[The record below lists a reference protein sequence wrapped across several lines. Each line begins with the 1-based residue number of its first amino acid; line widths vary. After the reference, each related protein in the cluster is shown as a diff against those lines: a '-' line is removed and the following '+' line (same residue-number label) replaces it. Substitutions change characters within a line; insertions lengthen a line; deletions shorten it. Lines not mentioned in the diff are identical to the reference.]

1 MIFSVSKFTGLIF
14 ILSFG
19 FLISGCG
26 VSVPSLETPECT
38 SAKPN
43 VKSLYSYHFDND
55 MKPSAENL
63 KMHERFL
70 SKELFTKLS
79 ASKENAID
87 YFTQTENYPKA
98 FRIGG
103 CQTVSPDIAVFEIA
117 LLWRDGERSEE
128 RKIKVES
135 VKENGNWLVN
145 KVEQ

>member
-1 MIFSVSKFTGLIF
+1 MIFSVSQFTGLIF

-38 SAKPN
+38 AAKPN

-70 SKELFTKLS
+70 SKELFAKLS

-103 CQTVSPDIAVFEIA
+103 CQTVSADKAVFEIA

-135 VKENGNWLVN
+135 VKENGSWLVN